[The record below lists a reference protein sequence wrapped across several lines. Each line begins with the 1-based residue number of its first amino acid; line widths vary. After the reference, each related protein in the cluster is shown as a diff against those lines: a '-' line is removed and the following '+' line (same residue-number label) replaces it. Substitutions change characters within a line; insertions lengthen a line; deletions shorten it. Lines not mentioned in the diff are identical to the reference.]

1 MLEKFTQIN
10 FIAVLVAGL
19 VSFFLGA
26 IWYMPLFGTLWVRL
40 HGLTDEQVK
49 QRQARMNPGV
59 FFGGMI
65 VSYLFVAFAMAFL
78 LLPLN
83 ATRWYDGIIIAC
95 VIWLIVAACALT
107 AQLASDRHY
116 GIYAIDVGFYFVFLN
131 FMGVLLV
138 MWP

>member
-26 IWYMPLFGTLWVRL
+26 IWYMPLFGKLWVRL

-78 LLPLN
+78 LLQLQLTAPQCH
-83 ATRWYDGIIIAC
+83 DG
-95 VIWLIVAACALT
+95 VILASTLWLVVAACALT
-107 AQLASDRHY
+107 
-116 GIYAIDVGFYFVFLN
+116 
-131 FMGVLLV
+131 
-138 MWP
+138 